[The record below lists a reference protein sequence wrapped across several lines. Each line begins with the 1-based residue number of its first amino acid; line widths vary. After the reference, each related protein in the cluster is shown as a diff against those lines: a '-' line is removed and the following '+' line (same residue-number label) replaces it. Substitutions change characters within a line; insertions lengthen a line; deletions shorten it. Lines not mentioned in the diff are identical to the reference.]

1 MNKNIFKLFIRIC
14 IIVAAAF
21 GIYLQVFI
29 GGLHKLNFY
38 TVWSNIVVMVFYI
51 YYLSKKEDSE
61 GLLRVK
67 GGVVLGITL
76 TFIVYNILLLP
87 TVKPE
92 DFYNWKNYTLHYIV
106 PILCIIDCL
115 IYDKVRYNWK
125 DPLYW
130 TIFPLFYAV
139 FALVKGIAYPVNI
152 PGEDSPFPYFFV
164 DVNKLG
170 AFGVAKYIIIICV
183 FYIVIGYI
191 LLFIKKINI
200 KK

>member
-61 GLLRVK
+61 GLLRIK

-130 TIFPLFYAV
+130 TIFRCFMLY
-139 FALVKGIAYPVNI
+139 
-152 PGEDSPFPYFFV
+152 
-164 DVNKLG
+164 
-170 AFGVAKYIIIICV
+170 
-183 FYIVIGYI
+183 
-191 LLFIKKINI
+191 LLW
-200 KK
+200 

>member
-106 PILCIIDCL
+106 PILCIIDC
-115 IYDKVRYNWK
+115 YM
-125 DPLYW
+125 
-130 TIFPLFYAV
+130 
-139 FALVKGIAYPVNI
+139 
-152 PGEDSPFPYFFV
+152 
-164 DVNKLG
+164 
-170 AFGVAKYIIIICV
+170 
-183 FYIVIGYI
+183 
-191 LLFIKKINI
+191 IK
-200 KK
+200 